1 MVAAGAKSTAVLT
14 SDAEIVPY
22 ARARLTAAL
31 ETVPHAP
38 RARWRWVA
46 VHRCP
51 RAIAKATCRALT
63 PKVPRRTPCALD
75 ARRGAAKTRRSPSA
89 VQMPSPTVTRGA
101 PRPPTGGP
109 SQAIATH
116 LAQAERG
123 AWRPRRLGAP
133 RLRRA
138 APAAG
143 WARRVEGG
151 QAARRQDACH
161 GPLPDLP
168 LARVPHCTLADN
180 AALSSLAL
188 QPSHSFWAYDSR
200 CSHAAAHPLPL
211 RGLHN

>member
-1 MVAAGAKSTAVLT
+1 MLVLTMTKDSTSRASTASASSTAVLT
-14 SDAEIVPY
+14 PGAEIVPY

-31 ETVPHAP
+31 EAVPHAP

-46 VHRCP
+46 VHRRP
-51 RAIAKATCRALT
+51 RAIAEAACRALT

-75 ARRGAAKTRRSPSA
+75 ARPAPRRRAASPSS
-89 VQMPSPTVTRGA
+89 VQTSNLMVTRGA

-143 WARRVEGG
+143 WARRVGGG
-151 QAARRQDACH
+151 QAASMHNGVPRAPPRPSHVTHCA
-161 GPLPDLP
+161 P
-168 LARVPHCTLADN
+168 LAGR
-180 AALSSLAL
+180 
-188 QPSHSFWAYDSR
+188 
-200 CSHAAAHPLPL
+200 
-211 RGLHN
+211 